1 MGVSV
6 ALCYNIISTKFSYK
20 FIVLFGLCVVNCCII
35 SFLVVSIVC
44 KNMPAV
50 GFSISI
56 ALCFIIGF
64 FGVSVQLSYC
74 SMINFFGAKTV
85 VNYSIGS
92 GMSGL
97 IITLIRVI
105 ITAIYL

>member
-1 MGVSV
+1 
-6 ALCYNIISTKFSYK
+6 
-20 FIVLFGLCVVNCCII
+20 
-35 SFLVVSIVC
+35 
-44 KNMPAV
+44 MPAV